1 MGFDNADWNAK
12 ASLAK
17 KESFLHGTL
26 LAVHQH
32 FSDDTELDQDLSFLT
47 DERFTVPMYDVNVD
61 FAPNTRPL
69 VDLLEAEHVWLEA
82 AKSLLEKD
90 KLEEQDYISW

>member
-1 MGFDNADWNAK
+1 
-12 ASLAK
+12 
-17 KESFLHGTL
+17 
-26 LAVHQH
+26 
-32 FSDDTELDQDLSFLT
+32 
-47 DERFTVPMYDVNVD
+47 MYDVNVD